1 MTAHPRLA
9 HALPLLLALIAACT
23 GERGEL
29 GSEAN
34 PVKIYFVPSVDAAA
48 LNENAKII
56 KAHLEK
62 STPWKFKTAVPAS
75 YIALVEAFGTKRADV
90 AAINTFGYIL
100 AHQKFGAEA
109 RLRFRRYGQD
119 TFGAQIIARTDGPI
133 QRLEDINGKR
143 FAYVDPAST
152 SGYVLP
158 AKLLKDKGIKPAET
172 VFAHK
177 HDNVVTMV
185 YNRQVDAGATF
196 YTPPAEGRLQD
207 ARRLVQTQ
215 FPDIEQAVKILA
227 LTDEIPIE
235 PIVFRKDMPE
245 EMKQKICEVL
255 LAYIVTEEGKKVF
268 KALYD
273 VSEMRAATDA
283 DYDGVRKMLED
294 LKMDPADLMK

>member
-1 MTAHPRLA
+1 MNARLRK
-9 HALPLLLALIAACT
+9 ALPLLAALLASCT
-23 GERGEL
+23 GDSGPL
-29 GSEAN
+29 GTEAN
-34 PVKIYFVPSVDAAA
+34 PIKIFFVPSVDAAA
-48 LNENAKII
+48 LNENAKAI
-56 KAHLEK
+56 KAYLELK
-62 STPWKFKTAVPAS
+62 TPWKFKTAVPAS
-75 YIALVEAFGTKRADV
+75 YIAIVEAFGTDRADV

-100 AHQKFGAEA
+100 AHQKFGAQA

-119 TFGAQIIARTDGPI
+119 TFGAQIIARADGPI
-133 QRLEDINGKR
+133 QKIEDITGKK

-158 AKLLKDKGIKPAET
+158 AKLFKDKGIKPAET

-196 YTPPAEGRLQD
+196 YTPPAEGKMQD
-207 ARRLVQTQ
+207 ARRLVVTQ
-215 FPDIEQAVKILA
+215 FPDVEQVVKIVG
-227 LTDEIPIE
+227 LTEEIPIE

-245 EMKQKICEVL
+245 EMKAKICDTL
-255 LAYIVTEEGKKVF
+255 LEYIGTNEGKKVF

-273 VSEMRAATDA
+273 VTEMRPATDA

-294 LKMDPADLMK
+294 LKMDASDLMK